1 MKKPDLLERT
11 QNFGVRIMNLVE
23 HLPST
28 KSSNVIANQLMR
40 SAFSIGANYR
50 AVQRAKSSRDFI
62 NKLKIVEEETDE
74 TLFWLELIEKG
85 KIFPSGRIR
94 NVKLEARELLSI
106 FVASIKTAK
115 SNQAKNKY
123 EGRSTKD
130 EQ

>member
-11 QNFGVRIMNLVE
+11 QDFGVRILNLVE

-28 KSSNVIANQLMR
+28 KSSNMIAGQLLR
-40 SAFSIGANYR
+40 SATSIGANYR
-50 AVQRAKSSRDFI
+50 AAQRAKSPRDFI
-62 NKLKIVEEETDE
+62 NKLKIVEEESDE

-85 KIFPSGRIR
+85 KIFPSERIR
-94 NVKLEARELLSI
+94 DVKLEAMELLSI

-115 SNQAKNKY
+115 ANQAKKKY

-130 EQ
+130 E